1 MNFLPSKNIIW
12 QVLAILG
19 LSCLIGIGA
28 NFSLVQKYLKG
39 EFQRSFL
46 SQDKYSGVT
55 FISLAEAEQLFAQK
69 AATFIDARSQEEY
82 VSGHILGALNLPLNE
97 MKKGVAGDQLQ
108 ALAVRSLVV
117 YCQGGDCE
125 SSVALAKILY
135 ESGFKNIKVFQGG
148 WAEWKQAGLPVAKGN
163 GPQ

>member
-1 MNFLPSKNIIW
+1 MPSKKVFRH
-12 QVLAILG
+12 VLAIIVLSIVVG
-19 LSCLIGIGA
+19 LAA
-28 NFSLVQKYLKG
+28 NLLLVRKYIKG
-39 EFQRSFL
+39 EFRQRFL
-46 SQDKYSGVT
+46 SRDKYPGVT

-97 MKKGVAGDQLQ
+97 TKKGVAADQLQ
-108 ALAVRSLVV
+108 ALSERSLVI

-125 SSVALAKILY
+125 TSEALAKILY

-148 WAEWKQAGLPVAKGN
+148 WAEWKQAGLPVAEGN